1 MVCMM
6 LLLEYSVDSVPA
18 GGYKV
23 YSQTCT
29 LLKSYRKEAAGHIFH
44 SKALLQ
50 LGLVSGRI
58 RWGLYGKEFGMHM

>member
-1 MVCMM
+1 MM

-18 GGYKV
+18 GGSEV

-29 LLKSYRKEAAGHIFH
+29 PLKSYRKEAAGHIFH
-44 SKALLQ
+44 YKALLQ

-58 RWGLYGKEFGMHM
+58 MY